1 MAKGGWVLGEVMG
14 YGLDAAATERWTSA
28 WSQARAKLSHRAFI
42 ELNDELLIPMAYA
55 ACEPDQQPKL
65 WQGHRLVS
73 FDDSQLHLPQSASVI
88 ELFGQTESANQLG
101 RICTVST

>member
-1 MAKGGWVLGEVMG
+1 
-14 YGLDAAATERWTSA
+14 
-28 WSQARAKLSHRAFI
+28 
-42 ELNDELLIPMAYA
+42 MAYA

-73 FDDSQLHLPQSASVI
+73 FDDSQLNLPQSASVI

>member
-1 MAKGGWVLGEVMG
+1 MQLDVLSFC
-14 YGLDAAATERWTSA
+14 R
-28 WSQARAKLSHRAFI
+28 I
-42 ELNDELLIPMAYA
+42 N
-55 ACEPDQQPKL
+55 
-65 WQGHRLVS
+65 S